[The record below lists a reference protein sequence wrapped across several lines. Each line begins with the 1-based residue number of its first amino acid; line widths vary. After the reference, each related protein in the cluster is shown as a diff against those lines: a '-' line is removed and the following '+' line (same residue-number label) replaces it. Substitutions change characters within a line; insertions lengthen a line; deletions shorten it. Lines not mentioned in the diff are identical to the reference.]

1 MANKT
6 YVKRQCLAWGLGM
19 VLLMPAAQA
28 NTSVVTG
35 FSPNGEALRLV
46 IGTIASANTRVDVA
60 AYTFTSKPVAEALV
74 NALRRGVQVRVV
86 ADFKQNSDRYSAIT
100 FLANQG
106 VAVRL
111 NDKYLAQH
119 NKFLIVDS
127 VTVQTGSFNYSS
139 AASYKNAENVIVLL
153 NAPGV
158 ASDYQSTFDQLWAEG
173 QQVNKTY

>member
-1 MANKT
+1 M
-6 YVKRQCLAWGLGM
+6 
-19 VLLMPAAQA
+19 
-28 NTSVVTG
+28 
-35 FSPNGEALRLV
+35 
-46 IGTIASANTRVDVA
+46 
-60 AYTFTSKPVAEALV
+60 
-74 NALRRGVQVRVV
+74 
-86 ADFKQNSDRYSAIT
+86 
-100 FLANQG
+100 
-106 VAVRL
+106 